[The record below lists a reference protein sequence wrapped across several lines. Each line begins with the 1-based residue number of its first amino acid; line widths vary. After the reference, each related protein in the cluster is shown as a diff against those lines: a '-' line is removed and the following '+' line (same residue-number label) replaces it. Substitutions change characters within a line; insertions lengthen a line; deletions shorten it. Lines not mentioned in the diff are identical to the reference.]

1 MRFLN
6 HSKASL
12 SLAKGP
18 TRFVPVNTVLY
29 QDRMAMD
36 ALGKRAGA
44 ASRSIRFRC
53 FHVALLGG
61 EGWGRAGRGPDLHTR
76 GRPVCRSRM

>member
-1 MRFLN
+1 MIVRFLN

-44 ASRSIRFRC
+44 ASRSIRFVV
-53 FHVALLGG
+53 FTSLSLGV
-61 EGWGRAGRGPDLHTR
+61 RVGPR
-76 GRPVCRSRM
+76 RRSAAIGC